1 MLDLNH
7 KKLDV
12 YKESINLVANIYTIT
27 ENYPKSELY
36 GLTSQM
42 KRAAVSV
49 SSNIS
54 EGAARFSKKERKRF
68 FEIARSSL
76 LELDTQLKI
85 SLKLKFADDQS
96 SKEIVKKMNIIFAM
110 LSNLIK
116 STK

>member
-54 EGAARFSKKERKRF
+54 EGAARFSKKEND
-68 FEIARSSL
+68 SL
-76 LELDTQLKI
+76 R
-85 SLKLKFADDQS
+85 
-96 SKEIVKKMNIIFAM
+96 
-110 LSNLIK
+110 
-116 STK
+116 